1 MLGPGLHN
9 WDISVIKDTRLG
21 EKVRLQVRCEAFNI
35 WNHPA
40 FGNPGTSFGNASFGR
55 INDLANRANPA
66 RQIQLGA
73 RLAW

>member
-9 WDISVIKDTRLG
+9 WDISVIKDTRLR
-21 EKVRLQVRCEAFNI
+21 ENLRLQLRCEAFNI

-55 INDLANRANPA
+55 INEVANRANPA
-66 RQIQLGA
+66 RQIQLAG